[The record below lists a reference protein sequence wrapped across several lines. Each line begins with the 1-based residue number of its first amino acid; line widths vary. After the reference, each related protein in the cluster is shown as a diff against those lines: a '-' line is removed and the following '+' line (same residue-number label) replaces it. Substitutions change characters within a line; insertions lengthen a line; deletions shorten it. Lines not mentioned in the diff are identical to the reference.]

1 MTEVAERTELIT
13 SGPAE
18 ALAGLLGVP
27 MPDLDAGQGLPL
39 LWHWLYLLERPP
51 QAAMGTDGHPAHG
64 GIPSPPGPGRRRMFA
79 VGGISQYAP
88 LRPRAGV
95 APPHLGACYADTH
108 RLSW

>member
-79 VGGISQYAP
+79 GGRDTPQP
-88 LRPRAGV
+88 PPRTRGA
-95 APPHLGACYADTH
+95 ATPPDLAAHPRQNH
-108 RLSW
+108 R

>member
-79 VGGISQYAP
+79 GGRINHHPP
-88 LRPRAGV
+88 LPPPAGTTRPALEGTSGEKDC
-95 APPHLGACYADTH
+95 P
-108 RLSW
+108 